1 MNEENKNTNIH
12 KWIAIGIIIV
22 FVVVGS
28 LTSILFPGTAFETVI
43 DSSIGKF
50 FDVIGLVQN
59 NYINIIESVAVIL
72 FVGIIYYV
80 ITTLVKAFISNNSR
94 GGTLAVLIN
103 SIVKFVCMVLA
114 LILVLSAW
122 NVPTPTILA
131 GAGIAG
137 LAVSFGAQGLLEDV
151 FAGLSILFEKQFQ
164 VGDFVEVTG
173 FRGEVMEIGP
183 RNTRVKDIYG
193 NVLIIANSDIREI
206 VNLSEELSYAVSE
219 ISIEYS
225 ADINKV
231 EDVIKANLPKIKEK
245 FPEILDGP
253 KYDGVDQLGD
263 SAVIIRV
270 IAHCEEKDRLKVR
283 RLLNKELKLILDE
296 NGFTIPFPQLVL
308 HQVNQKEE

>member
-1 MNEENKNTNIH
+1 MEENKKRTDIH

-22 FVVVGS
+22 FILLGS
-28 LTSILFPGTAFETVI
+28 LTSLLFPGTAFETVI
-43 DSSIGKF
+43 DTSIGKF
-50 FDVIGLVQN
+50 FDVFGLFKN
-59 NYINIIESVAVIL
+59 NYINILESIAVIV
-72 FVGIIYYV
+72 FIGILYYV
-80 ITTLVKAFISNNSR
+80 VTTLIRAFIKNSPR
-94 GGTLAVLIN
+94 GESLVVLIN
-103 SIVKFVCMVLA
+103 SIVKFVSMVLA
-114 LILVLSAW
+114 LILVLAAW

-164 VGDFVEVTG
+164 VGDFVEVTE

-183 RNTRVKDIYG
+183 RNTRIRDIYG

-231 EDVIKANLPKIKEK
+231 EEIIKKSLPGIKEK
-245 FPEILDGP
+245 IPAITDGP

-270 IAHCEEKDRLKVR
+270 IAHCEEKNRLDVR
-283 RLLNKELKLILDE
+283 RALNKELKVVLDN
-296 NGFTIPFPQLVL
+296 NGITIPFPQLVI
-308 HQVNQKEE
+308 HKAKED